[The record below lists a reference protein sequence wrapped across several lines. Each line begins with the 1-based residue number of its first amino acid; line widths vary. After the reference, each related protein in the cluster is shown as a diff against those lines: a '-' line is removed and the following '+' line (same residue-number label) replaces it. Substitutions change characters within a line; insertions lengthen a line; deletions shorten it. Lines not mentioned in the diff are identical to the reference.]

1 MEPSLLQLVDIGQNQ
16 GVISTISVS
25 DCWNWN
31 WQFQFWWLSV
41 LTTFSF
47 DHLQFW
53 PPSVFTTFNFDHFQ
67 FWPPSILATFSFD
80 QFWPLSVL
88 TATPPPWRPTVM
100 EGWWAVT
107 VHLSALQPAF
117 WKPLPVAA
125 VEENTKWPKLFLHQN
140 VITKWPKLF
149 FHQNIIKVTIRD
161 IINKR

>member
-1 MEPSLLQLVDIGQNQ
+1 MPKQQKIRKKNQQKISQNWPKLAISVTKRLIEDMEPSLLQLVDIGQNQ

-88 TATPPPWRPTVM
+88 TATPPPLKAHCDGGLVGCDSASQCIAASFLEATAGRRCWRK
-100 EGWWAVT
+100 
-107 VHLSALQPAF
+107 H
-117 WKPLPVAA
+117 
-125 VEENTKWPKLFLHQN
+125 
-140 VITKWPKLF
+140 
-149 FHQNIIKVTIRD
+149 
-161 IINKR
+161 